1 MAHPT
6 ETVYGLGCLLRST
19 PLGALEEAKG
29 RALSARPFLVLAP
42 DLSWVHDRFR
52 WGSGEEKLA
61 SRFWPGPLTLVLRP
75 EGGTG
80 MPAAVISEVGEV
92 AIRLSSHPLT
102 SALMEG
108 MGEAMTSTS
117 ANRAG
122 DLPARTGAEASD
134 AVRALGLSDAV
145 VLDGGSLPPSPPS
158 TVVRVSS
165 GDVVLIREGAVS
177 LEDVRAALEEGGE
190 G

>member
-1 MAHPT
+1 
-6 ETVYGLGCLLRST
+6 
-19 PLGALEEAKG
+19 
-29 RALSARPFLVLAP
+29 
-42 DLSWVHDRFR
+42 
-52 WGSGEEKLA
+52 
-61 SRFWPGPLTLVLRP
+61 
-75 EGGTG
+75 